1 MVHSDL
7 MDCGAK
13 MLYKGDMDPKS
24 EVETFRNYVFVTPP
38 MMVDDD
44 LQLTLVKTEPY
55 DPLKGWV
62 PGYRFAMVH
71 AKTGEVMGDVDLR
84 VGLTKK
90 LRMLGGHIGYEVYP
104 PYRGQRYATRACR
117 LLLPFAKSLGINPV
131 VLTCDPANTPSV
143 KTIEAL
149 GAQLVRTHQV
159 ELEPGVWR
167 WTNVYHL
174 TLV

>member
-1 MVHSDL
+1 
-7 MDCGAK
+7 MDYGPEIV
-13 MLYKGDMDPKS
+13 YKGAMGHEN
-24 EVETFRNYVFVTPP
+24 EVERFKNYVFVTPP
-38 MMVDDD
+38 VMVDDD
-44 LQLTLVKTEPY
+44 LALKLVKTDPY

-71 AKTGEVMGDVDLR
+71 ATTGEVMGDIDLR

-90 LRMLGGHIGYEVYP
+90 LRMLGGHVGYEVYP
-104 PYRGQRYATRACR
+104 PYRGRRYATRACR
-117 LLLPFAKSLGINPV
+117 LILPFARTLGINPV
-131 VLTCDPANTPSV
+131 VLTCDPANIPSV

-149 GAQLVRTHQV
+149 GAQLVTTHQV

-174 TLV
+174 TLP